1 MAASWSTSPVSN
13 RLAGK
18 VALISGSARGMG
30 ESHAR
35 RFVSEGAKVMI
46 SDVLDED
53 GRTVAK
59 DLGDATAYVHLDV
72 TDEQSWND
80 AVAATVDAFGKVDV
94 LVNNA
99 GILHVMPLAMTD
111 VDDYRRVIE
120 VNQVGVFL
128 GMKAVTPAMSKDGG
142 GSIVNISSVAGL
154 IGAQAHIAYCASK
167 WAVRG
172 MTKVAALEL
181 APLGIRVN
189 SIHPGLIDT
198 PMLDTYRQLGIVQD
212 GSGRGVPIG
221 RLADAEDVSELALYL
236 ASDDSRYSTGSE
248 FVVDGGMTAG
258 PMGGG

>member
-1 MAASWSTSPVSN
+1 MSGAM

-18 VALISGSARGMG
+18 VALISGGARGMG

-35 RFVSEGAKVMI
+35 RFVAEGAKVVI
-46 SDVLDED
+46 SDVLDEE
-53 GRTVAK
+53 GSTVAK
-59 DLGDATAYVHLDV
+59 DLGDAASYVHLDV

-80 AVAATVDAFGKVDV
+80 AVAATTDTFRKLDV

-128 GMKAVTPAMSKDGG
+128 GMKAATPALATNGG
-142 GSIVNISSVAGL
+142 GSIVNISSLAGL
-154 IGAQAHIAYCASK
+154 IGAQGHIAYCASK

-198 PMLDTYRQLGIVQD
+198 PMLDHYRALGIAD
-212 GSGRGVPIG
+212 RAGAGIPLG
-221 RLADAEDVSELALYL
+221 RLAEPEDVSELALYL
-236 ASDDSRYSTGSE
+236 ASDESRYSTGSE
-248 FVVDGGMTAG
+248 FVVDGGLAAG
-258 PMGGG
+258 PTANS

>member
-1 MAASWSTSPVSN
+1 
-13 RLAGK
+13 
-18 VALISGSARGMG
+18 MG

-35 RFVSEGAKVMI
+35 RFVAEGAKVMI

-53 GRTVAK
+53 GQTVAK
-59 DLGDATAYVHLDV
+59 DLGDDAAYTHLDV

-80 AVAATVDAFGKVDV
+80 AVAATTDAFGQIDV

-99 GILHVMPLAMTD
+99 GILHVMPLAMTE

-128 GMKAVTPAMSKDGG
+128 GMKAVVGAMSAAKS
-142 GSIVNISSVAGL
+142 GSIINISSLAGM
-154 IGAQAHIAYCASK
+154 IGAQAHVAYCASK

-189 SIHPGLIDT
+189 SVHPGLIDT
-198 PMLDTYRQLGIVQD
+198 PMLDTYKQLGIIDNVERAVPL
-212 GSGRGVPIG
+212 GRTAEP
-221 RLADAEDVSELALYL
+221 EDVSEIVLYL

-248 FVVDGGMTAG
+248 FIVDGGMGSASAR
-258 PMGGG
+258 